1 MSRLICGVPITAREI
16 TATATRVAVH
26 QGKAAHGR
34 RRTAP
39 WQTEPVQPVG
49 VHHVAI
55 NVNDVSA
62 SVDFYTGVL
71 GLTRRTDRPDLGL
84 GGAWLDAGG
93 QQVHL
98 LRGAGAAQPR
108 PALRPVGSTTSTAW
122 WRSFVAKGV
131 EVSDPGGIG
140 AGRQAFLLDPS
151 GNAVELHQ
159 RV

>member
-1 MSRLICGVPITAREI
+1 MAGTGP
-16 TATATRVAVH
+16 
-26 QGKAAHGR
+26 
-34 RRTAP
+34 P

-55 NVNDVSA
+55 NVDDVPA
-62 SVDFYTGVL
+62 SVDFYTEVL
-71 GLTRRTDRPDLGL
+71 GLTLRTDRPELGL
-84 GGAWLDAGG
+84 AGAWLDAGG

-98 LRGAGAAQPR
+98 LEAPVPRNLGQHFALWFDDLDGVVAELRG
-108 PALRPVGSTTSTAW
+108 
-122 WRSFVAKGV
+122 KGV